1 MERQL
6 DAIHGRGLRVLVFW
20 LVVILTVTI
29 DQATK
34 AAVTVNLEHQS
45 MALIPGVIDIVYV
58 ENTGA
63 AFSIGQGGGLIF
75 IIVAV
80 AFLVGAMFTVWN
92 KPDLP
97 MGLVVSIGLVA
108 GGGMGNMVDRL
119 MEGYVTDFIATRFID
134 FPVFNVADMCVTVG
148 VFATVIGYWV
158 WDSRRER
165 DDGDKGTS
173 DDRTLDSG
181 V

>member
-6 DAIHGRGLRVLVFW
+6 AAIHGRGIRVLVFW
-20 LVVILTVTI
+20 LVVILTVTV

-45 MALIPGVIDIVYV
+45 MTLIPGVIDIVYV

-63 AFSIGQGGGLIF
+63 AFSIGQGGGLFF
-75 IIVAV
+75 IVIAV
-80 AFLVGAMFTVWN
+80 AFLVGAMITVWY

-97 MGLVVSIGLVA
+97 MNLVVSIGLVA

-148 VFATVIGYWV
+148 VFMTVIGYWL
-158 WDSRRER
+158 WDSHRARE
-165 DDGDKGTS
+165 DGNV
-173 DDRTLDSG
+173 LDPD

>member
-6 DAIHGRGLRVLVFW
+6 GAIHGRGLRVLVFW

-45 MALIPGVIDIVYV
+45 MTLIPGVIDIVYV

-63 AFSIGQGGGLIF
+63 AFSIGQGGGLFF

-80 AFLVGAMFTVWN
+80 AFLIGAMFTVWN

-134 FPVFNVADMCVTVG
+134 FPVFNVADSALCIG
-148 VFATVIGYWV
+148 VFILFLVTMK
-158 WDSRRER
+158 EEKK
-165 DDGDKGTS
+165 DDKTEV
-173 DDRTLDSG
+173 DR
-181 V
+181 

>member
-1 MERQL
+1 
-6 DAIHGRGLRVLVFW
+6 
-20 LVVILTVTI
+20 
-29 DQATK
+29 
-34 AAVTVNLEHQS
+34 
-45 MALIPGVIDIVYV
+45 
-58 ENTGA
+58 
-63 AFSIGQGGGLIF
+63 
-75 IIVAV
+75 
-80 AFLVGAMFTVWN
+80 MFTVWN

-165 DDGDKGTS
+165 DDGNKGS
-173 DDRTLDSG
+173 HGGILDTDA
-181 V
+181 

>member
-6 DAIHGRGLRVLVFW
+6 AAIHGRGIRVLVFW
-20 LVVILTVTI
+20 LVVILTVMV

-45 MALIPGVIDIVYV
+45 MTLIPGVIDIVYV

-75 IIVAV
+75 IVVAV

-92 KPDLP
+92 KQDLP
-97 MGLVVSIGLVA
+97 MSLVVSIGLVA

-148 VFATVIGYWV
+148 VVMTVIGYWV

-165 DDGDKGTS
+165 DDGAS
-173 DDRTLDSG
+173 VLDSD

>member
-20 LVVILTVTI
+20 LVVILSVTI

-45 MALIPGVIDIVYV
+45 MTLIPGVIDIVYV

-63 AFSIGQGGGLIF
+63 AFSLGQGGGFIF

-97 MGLVVSIGLVA
+97 MSLVVSIGLVA

-148 VFATVIGYWV
+148 VFATVIGYWI

-165 DDGDKGTS
+165 DEGDKGS
-173 DDRTLDSG
+173 RHGGVLDTDA
-181 V
+181 

>member
-20 LVVILTVTI
+20 LVIILTVTI

-45 MALIPGVIDIVYV
+45 MALIPGLIDIVYV

-63 AFSIGQGGGLIF
+63 AFSIGQGGGIIF
-75 IIVAV
+75 IVIAV
-80 AFLVGAMFTVWN
+80 AFLIGAMFTVWN

-148 VFATVIGYWV
+148 VFATVIGYWI

-165 DDGDKGTS
+165 DDNNKGS
-173 DDRTLDSG
+173 HSGILDTDA
-181 V
+181 

>member
-6 DAIHGRGLRVLVFW
+6 AAVHGRGLRVLVFW

-45 MALIPGVIDIVYV
+45 MTLIPGVIDIVYV

-75 IIVAV
+75 ILVAV
-80 AFLVGAMFTVWN
+80 AFLVGAMITVWN

-148 VFATVIGYWV
+148 VIATVIGYWI
-158 WDSRRER
+158 WDSRRGR
-165 DDGDKGTS
+165 DDGDGSS
-173 DDRTLDSG
+173 DDRILDSD

>member
-34 AAVTVNLEHQS
+34 AAVTVNLEHQAMS
-45 MALIPGVIDIVYV
+45 LIPGVIDIVYV

-63 AFSIGQGGGLIF
+63 AFSIGQGAGLIF

-80 AFLVGAMFTVWN
+80 AFLVGAMFVVWN

-165 DDGDKGTS
+165 EGGGKGS
-173 DDRTLDSG
+173 REGHTLDSG

>member
-6 DAIHGRGLRVLVFW
+6 AAVHGRGLRVLVFW
-20 LVVILTVTI
+20 LVVILSVTI

-45 MALIPGVIDIVYV
+45 MTLIPGVIDIVYV

-75 IIVAV
+75 ILVAV
-80 AFLVGAMFTVWN
+80 AFLVGAMITVWN

-148 VFATVIGYWV
+148 VFATVIGYWI

-165 DDGDKGTS
+165 DDGKGSS
-173 DDRTLDSG
+173 DGGIIDSG

>member
-6 DAIHGRGLRVLVFW
+6 AAIHGRGIRVLVFW
-20 LVVILTVTI
+20 LVVILTVTV

-34 AAVTVNLEHQS
+34 AAVTVNLDHQS
-45 MALIPGVIDIVYV
+45 MTLIPGVIDIVYV

-63 AFSIGQGGGLIF
+63 AFSIGQGGGLFF
-75 IIVAV
+75 IVIAV
-80 AFLVGAMFTVWN
+80 AFLVGAMITVWY

-97 MGLVVSIGLVA
+97 MNLVVSIGLVA

-148 VFATVIGYWV
+148 VFMTVIGYWL
-158 WDSRRER
+158 WDSHRARE
-165 DDGDKGTS
+165 DGNV
-173 DDRTLDSG
+173 LDPD

>member
-6 DAIHGRGLRVLVFW
+6 AAVHGRGLRVLVFW

-45 MALIPGVIDIVYV
+45 MTLIPGVIDIVYV

-75 IIVAV
+75 ILVAV
-80 AFLVGAMFTVWN
+80 AFLVGAMITVWN

-148 VFATVIGYWV
+148 VFATVIGYWI

-165 DDGDKGTS
+165 DGGKGSSDGDV
-173 DDRTLDSG
+173 LDSG

>member
-6 DAIHGRGLRVLVFW
+6 GAIHGRGLRVLVFW

-45 MALIPGVIDIVYV
+45 MTLIPGVIDIVYV

-63 AFSIGQGGGLIF
+63 AFSIGQGGGLFF

-80 AFLVGAMFTVWN
+80 AFLIGAMFTVWN

-158 WDSRRER
+158 WDSRREH
-165 DDGDKGTS
+165 DDGHRGS
-173 DDRTLDSG
+173 HGGMLDTDG
-181 V
+181 